1 MHGIVDMHCHILPGV
16 DDGARTEK
24 MAVEMI
30 RAERSQ
36 GVNHIILT
44 PHYRVGLFE
53 TEQSVIRQ
61 KFERLLELN
70 EKIRTGV
77 SLHLGCEMYRDSNM
91 AELLMRGV
99 KPTLAGSGY
108 VLVEFSHRD
117 DYARIRKTI
126 YDLSVKGF
134 IPIIAH
140 GERYPALA
148 EDLDCMEEVLRLGA
162 KLQVTSGAVY
172 GQHGFRYK
180 RICKKLL
187 AEDMVDFIATDA
199 HDMKKRAPDFDR
211 CRQYIEKKKGPAF
224 ARRIFVHNPG
234 MILAERI

>member
-1 MHGIVDMHCHILPGV
+1 M
-16 DDGARTEK
+16 
-24 MAVEMI
+24 
-30 RAERSQ
+30 
-36 GVNHIILT
+36 
-44 PHYRVGLFE
+44 
-53 TEQSVIRQ
+53 
-61 KFERLLELN
+61 ELN

-91 AELLMRGV
+91 TEILTHRM
-99 KPTLAGSGY
+99 KPTMAGSRY

-117 DYARIRKTI
+117 DYSRIRKTI

-140 GERYPALA
+140 GERYPALIQ
-148 EDLDCMEEVLRLGA
+148 DLDCVEEVVRLGA
-162 KLQVTSGAVY
+162 KLQVTTGAIY

-224 ARRIFVHNPG
+224 ARKILIENPG
-234 MILAERI
+234 MILAERT